1 MPTGAKEADGA
12 RRVATAARYF
22 NLAWLQPCRHQ
33 IGEAGAHEAGG
44 VHGAPACSRTEPYFG
59 NVPTIPYGVTGSEG
73 LQRMDLAD
81 MADVVHRW
89 VA

>member
-1 MPTGAKEADGA
+1 
-12 RRVATAARYF
+12 
-22 NLAWLQPCRHQ
+22 
-33 IGEAGAHEAGG
+33 
-44 VHGAPACSRTEPYFG
+44 
-59 NVPTIPYGVTGSEG
+59 VPTIPYGVTGSEG